1 MKLGVK
7 FLYLTS
13 SSGENFYIYQLREG
27 LGMRNM
33 LAHGIR
39 MQKNTQTR
47 DAIFWI
53 FMEFSNS
60 KVQLALPHKNFIN
73 GVANPK
79 IVYQWE

>member
-7 FLYLTS
+7 YLYLTS

-53 FMEFSNS
+53 FMEFSDS
-60 KVQLALPHKNFIN
+60 KVQRALPYKNFIN

-79 IVYQWE
+79 IVYQWQ